1 MMMSEVPMPL
11 FPRMMKGDDD
21 GGDDDDND
29 DDDDK
34 RKRRRRRRTT
44 VISPDA
50 GQIRTHKDVSG
61 EFSHS

>member
-21 GGDDDDND
+21 GGDDDD
-29 DDDDK
+29 DK
-34 RKRRRRRRTT
+34 RKRRRRRTTT